1 MGNFEERFNKLEK
14 MVSELCTAAEEPSWD
29 ESDQDHQRIEY
40 ERRQSESSDYPTSD
54 ELRKTEQVFNA
65 WSNALLTAPTDKEGI
80 RLTEDTMSLQ
90 DYEFEIDVEGTTVYI
105 TRDIEADNASAVL
118 QYTDVVHS
126 MSEIELRRL
135 LKWVEYSLSKK

>member
-14 MVSELCTAAEEPSWD
+14 MVSELCAAEEEDPCWD

-40 ERRQSESSDYPTSD
+40 ERRQSETSDYPTTE
-54 ELRKTEQVFNA
+54 ELKKSEQVFN
-65 WSNALLTAPTDKEGI
+65 NRYPHKPTDKEGI
-80 RLTEDTMSLQ
+80 FLTEDTMRAQ

-105 TRDIEADNASAVL
+105 TRDIEVDNAYAVL
-118 QYTDVVHS
+118 QYTDVVHH